1 MITEERLLWIAI
13 ALPLVVLIS
22 LAAKQALNVI
32 VRRRRQR
39 RLDAEEATARE
50 ARLLAVKAPD
60 ATELLNMPETD
71 ADRRATST
79 GAPQQSK

>member
-1 MITEERLLWIAI
+1 MITEEKLLWIAI
-13 ALPLVVLIS
+13 ALPLVILIG

-50 ARLLAVKAPD
+50 VRLGAVKVPD
-60 ATELLNMPETD
+60 ATELLNVPEADTD
-71 ADRRATST
+71 MRASPT

>member
-1 MITEERLLWIAI
+1 VDRHRAAAVI
-13 ALPLVVLIS
+13 LIG

-39 RLDAEEATARE
+39 RLDAKKPRHASSPR
-50 ARLLAVKAPD
+50 AVKSPD

-71 ADRRATST
+71 ADRPGDLYRCPAAVEV
-79 GAPQQSK
+79 AP